1 MSALP
6 TVFVSHGPPTLAL
19 ERHPVVDF
27 LRGAAAGWPRPNA
40 ILCVSAHWETEVP
53 AVSSAPA
60 PVTVH
65 DFYGFPEPLYRLRYP
80 APGAPDLTA
89 RVAQLLAA
97 GGFAAARD
105 ADQGL
110 DHGAW
115 VPLLL
120 MYADAAIPV
129 AQLAIQ
135 HHLGPHHHLALG
147 RALAPLRDEGVLI
160 LASGNT
166 THNLRDA
173 LQHLR
178 GASAEPPAPPSWALA
193 FDAWVN
199 AAVERGDRAALA
211 DYRTQAPH
219 AAMAHPRDEHYL
231 PLLVAAGA
239 GGRGRVLHTSF
250 MLGSLSMGAYAFD

>member
-1 MSALP
+1 MSSLP

-27 LRGAAAGWPRPNA
+27 LRGAAAGWPQPKA
-40 ILCVSAHWETEVP
+40 ILCVSAHWETEAP
-53 AVSSAPA
+53 AISGASAPA
-60 PVTVH
+60 TVH

-80 APGAPDLTA
+80 APGAPDLAA
-89 RVAQLLAA
+89 RVARLLTDD
-97 GGFAAARD
+97 GLPCTRD
-105 ADQGL
+105 PAQGL

-120 MYADAAIPV
+120 MYPAAAVPV

-135 HHLGPHHHLALG
+135 HRLGPHHHLALG
-147 RALAPLRDEGVLI
+147 RALAPLRGEGILI

-178 GASAEPPAPPSWALA
+178 GPSAAPPAPPPWALA

-199 AAVERGDRAALA
+199 AAVERGDHAALA
-211 DYRTQAPH
+211 DYRAQAPH
-219 AAMAHPRDEHYL
+219 AAMAHPRDEHFL

-250 MLGSLSMGAYAFD
+250 MLGSLSMGAYAFE

>member
-1 MSALP
+1 MSPLP
-6 TVFVSHGPPTLAL
+6 TVFVSHGPPTLTL

-27 LRGAAAGWPRPNA
+27 LRGAAAGWAQPKA
-40 ILCVSAHWETEVP
+40 ILCVSAHWETEAP

-60 PVTVH
+60 PATVH

-80 APGAPDLTA
+80 APGAPDLAA
-89 RVAQLLAA
+89 RIAQLLGT
-97 GGFAAARD
+97 GGFAAALD
-105 ADQGL
+105 PDQGL

-120 MYADAAIPV
+120 LYPDAAIPV
-129 AQLAIQ
+129 AQLSIQ

-178 GASAEPPAPPSWALA
+178 GAAAEPPAPPPWALA

-199 AAVERGDRAALA
+199 AAVAQGDHAALA
-211 DYRTQAPH
+211 DYRARAPH
-219 AAMAHPRDEHYL
+219 AAMAHPRDEHFL

-239 GGRGRVLHTSF
+239 GGRGRVLHSSF